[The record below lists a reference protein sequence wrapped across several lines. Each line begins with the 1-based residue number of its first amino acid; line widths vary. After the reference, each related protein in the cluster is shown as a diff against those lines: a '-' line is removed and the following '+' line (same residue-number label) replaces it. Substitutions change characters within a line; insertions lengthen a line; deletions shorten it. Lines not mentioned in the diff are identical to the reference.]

1 MNIAKIYPNKSH
13 HTASRIIDRQA
24 VVVIPGKGQVNI
36 LNPVGSRI
44 WELADGKKSLNE
56 LAMII
61 SNEFEVEPQVAYL
74 DTEEFVQ
81 ELLEKGMLVLR

>member
-1 MNIAKIYPNKSH
+1 MNIAKIYPNKSP

-56 LAMII
+56 LAMLI
-61 SNEFEVEPQVAYL
+61 SNEFEVEPEVAYL
-74 DTEEFVQ
+74 DTEEFVY
-81 ELLEKGMLVLR
+81 ELLEKGMLVI

>member
-1 MNIAKIYPNKSH
+1 MNIAKIYPNKSL

-24 VVVIPGKGQVNI
+24 VVIIPQKGQVNL

-56 LAMII
+56 IAMLIA
-61 SNEFEVEPQVAYL
+61 NEFEVAPQVAYL
-74 DTEEFVQ
+74 DTEEFVRG
-81 ELLEKGMLVLR
+81 LWEKGMLVLQ